1 MSTTSETIE
10 ALKKAHGAPIGDNEL
25 AKAGFTTSLGLVNY
39 DLQAPAK
46 LIVPN
51 YTPLRNEIPRVQ
63 GNGGTATNWKIFT
76 ADNSLGVLPG
86 VSEGNR
92 GGILTPV
99 SADKAATY
107 VGMGLEN
114 KVAFEADYGAKG
126 FDDAKALA
134 VSSTLRALMIAEE
147 RMMYGGNASLAL
159 GTTATP
165 TGTGSATGGTVA
177 AATYKLQ
184 CVYLSFDGYM
194 AATATGLKLEYT
206 RTNAD
211 DSTDVI
217 PGGAGQ
223 ISAESDNIVV
233 GGTTVGSITGT
244 VASKAGAFAYA
255 WYVGLTG
262 ATKFH
267 SITLINSVSI
277 TALPASGNQLASALP
292 AADKSVTTLA
302 YDGLVTSAIKLGGYT
317 YAMPTGT
324 AGVGTKLTSDGAS
337 GIVEFETAL
346 ATIWK
351 TSKVSPDSIW
361 ASANTIQSINK
372 IIIANGGASI
382 FRLNTD
388 AAGGSAEI
396 INGIVI
402 PYYLNKI
409 TGTKLRI
416 MVHPDAPDGTILF
429 ACKEVPSKYVYTNI
443 GAPVELK
450 VRRDYHQID
459 WPLRSRKYEYGV
471 YVDSVLAMYFPG
483 VFGVIYN
490 VAVA

>member
-1 MSTTSETIE
+1 MSTTTETID
-10 ALKKAHGAPIGDNEL
+10 ALKKAHGEPVGDGEL
-25 AKAGFTTSLGLVNY
+25 AKAGFTTALGLVNY

-46 LIVPN
+46 LIVPL
-51 YTPLRNEIPRVQ
+51 YTPLRNEIPRVP
-63 GNGGTATNWKIFT
+63 GNGGTATNWKIYT

-92 GGILTPV
+92 GGVITPTLT
-99 SADKAATY
+99 DKAATY
-107 VGMGLEN
+107 IGQGLEN
-114 KVAFEADYGAKG
+114 SVSFEADYAAKG
-126 FDDAKALA
+126 FDDAKAKA
-134 VSSTLRALMIAEE
+134 VEGTLRAVMVGEE
-147 RMMYGGNASLAL
+147 RMLLGGNASLAL

-165 TGTGSATGGTVA
+165 AGTGATAGGSVA
-177 AATYKLQ
+177 AATYKVQ

-194 AATATGLKLEYT
+194 AATATGIKLEYT

-211 DSTDVI
+211 GSTDTI
-217 PGGAGQ
+217 PGGAAQ
-223 ISAESDNIVV
+223 ISAESADVIV
-233 GGTTVGSITGT
+233 GGSGAGKITAT
-244 VASKAGAFAYA
+244 VAAKAGAFAYA
-255 WYVGLTG
+255 WYVGLTT

-267 SITLINSVSI
+267 SVTLINSVEI
-277 TALPASGNQLASALP
+277 TALPASGNQAASTLP
-292 AADKSVTTLA
+292 ADDKSVTTLA
-302 YDGLVTSAIKLGGYT
+302 YDGLITSAIKLGGYT

-337 GIVEFETAL
+337 GILEFETAL
-346 ATIWK
+346 ATIWR
-351 TSKVSPDSIW
+351 SNKVTPDTIW

-382 FRLNTD
+382 FRLTTD
-388 AAGGSAEI
+388 AAGGSAEV
-396 INGIVI
+396 INSVVV
-402 PYYLNKI
+402 PMYLNKI

-416 MVHPDAPDGTILF
+416 RVHPDMPDGTILF

-443 GAPVELK
+443 GAPAELK

-483 VFGVIYN
+483 VYGVIYN
-490 VAVA
+490 VAV